1 MLIRCL
7 NFNWGRRSQ
16 YLLNYDS
23 DEDAPL
29 ALRLLARKH
38 RKSQSPGFLKRQL
51 LLEQEEKLCVV
62 CLTNNKCVILMPC
75 RHLCMCNDCSEI
87 IERTSQSCPICRT
100 DFDRRVT
107 VYM

>member
-1 MLIRCL
+1 MLVRCL
-7 NFNWGRRSQ
+7 NFNWGRRAQ
-16 YLLNYDS
+16 YLVNYES
-23 DEDAPL
+23 DEDTPL
-29 ALRLLARKH
+29 ALRLRYRK
-38 RKSQSPGFLKRQL
+38 RKSQSPGVLKRQL

-75 RHLCMCNDCSEI
+75 RHLCMCTDCSDVI
-87 IERTSQSCPICRT
+87 DSTSRSCPICRT